1 MLRRKNR
8 LSRSRDFERVYR
20 AGRSVASRY
29 MVLYYFPRSA
39 EELEGLAPDTLEVR
53 VGFSVSKRLGN
64 AVDRNR
70 IKRCLREVFRLNE
83 ARVKRGV
90 DLVFIARG
98 DILSVIDE
106 QGISGVEAKMVDV
119 LRKGGLLAEPGSR
132 PHRL

>member
-1 MLRRKNR
+1 M
-8 LSRSRDFERVYR
+8 
-20 AGRSVASRY
+20 
-29 MVLYYFPRSA
+29 
-39 EELEGLAPDTLEVR
+39 APDTLEVR

-119 LRKGGLLAEPGSR
+119 LRKGGLLAEQERPIKYKSLLILPSVGYQRWISLNPGATNRVRSMLWR
-132 PHRL
+132 PSGSTAWSAA

>member
-1 MLRRKNR
+1 
-8 LSRSRDFERVYR
+8 
-20 AGRSVASRY
+20 
-29 MVLYYFPRSA
+29 
-39 EELEGLAPDTLEVR
+39 LAPDTLEVR

-132 PHRL
+132 PHRP

>member
-1 MLRRKNR
+1 MLGRKNR

-29 MVLYYFPRSA
+29 MVLYYFPRP
-39 EELEGLAPDTLEVR
+39 LEQVEGWVSDAQDVR
-53 VGFSVSKRLGN
+53 VGFSVSKRLGG

-70 IKRCLREVFRLNE
+70 IKRSLREVFRLNE
-83 ARVKRGV
+83 AKVKRGF

-106 QGISGVEAKMVDV
+106 QGIKGVEVKMVDV
-119 LRKGGLLAEPGSR
+119 LRKSGLLADTEGR
-132 PHRL
+132 AT